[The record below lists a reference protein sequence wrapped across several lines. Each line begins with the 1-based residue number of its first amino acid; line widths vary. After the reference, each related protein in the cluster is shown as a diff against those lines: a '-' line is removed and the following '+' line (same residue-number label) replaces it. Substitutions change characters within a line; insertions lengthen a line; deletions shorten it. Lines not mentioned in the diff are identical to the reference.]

1 MDRPERVNKMVT
13 VKDLPKEE
21 YLLKGHAAC
30 AGCGP
35 AISLRLL
42 LKALGKKIILVVPAC
57 CTTVIQ
63 GPYPYTSSAV
73 PLQNILFEST
83 GAAASGISAALK
95 QRKLEDITV
104 VGWAGDGGTA
114 DIGIQALSGAAER
127 GTNFIYVCYD
137 NEAYGNTGMQRSGAT
152 PYGAWTTTTPSGK
165 SERKKDMPFIMAA
178 HRIPYV
184 ATACTSYPMD
194 FVAKLRK
201 ARDIRGTKY
210 IHLLTPCPTGWRYD
224 TSKTIEMG
232 RLAVQT
238 GIWALFEIEDG
249 KFRLCSPSDRLV
261 DKSKRKPIR
270 EYFASQGRFRGLSEV
285 DVHRIEGWVDE
296 DWENYRKLASNCASD
311 PVMYGKT

>member
-1 MDRPERVNKMVT
+1 VVT
-13 VKDLPKEE
+13 IKELPKEE

-42 LKALGKKIILVVPAC
+42 LKALGRRTILAVPAC

-63 GPYPYTSSAV
+63 GPYPFTSSAV
-73 PLQNILFEST
+73 PLQNVLFEST
-83 GAAASGISAALK
+83 GAAASGIVAALH
-95 QRKLEDITV
+95 QRNLKDITV
-104 VGWAGDGGTA
+104 VGWAGDGGTV

-165 SERKKDMPFIMAA
+165 RERKKDMPMIMAA

-201 ARDIRGTKY
+201 AKEIQGTKY
-210 IHLLTPCPTGWRYD
+210 IHLLTPCPTGWRCD
-224 TSKTIEMG
+224 TSKTVELG
-232 RLAVQT
+232 RLAVQS
-238 GIWALFEIEDG
+238 GVWALYEIEAG
-249 KFRLCSPSDRLV
+249 KFKLNSPSDRLIE
-261 DKSKRKPIR
+261 KAKRKPVR
-270 EYFASQGRFRGLSEV
+270 EYFALQGRFRSLKDE
-285 DVHRIEGWVDE
+285 DMERIQKWIDE
-296 DWENYRKLASNCASD
+296 DWEQYSRLTSGSASELSL
-311 PVMYGKT
+311 YGKI

>member
-1 MDRPERVNKMVT
+1 MAT
-13 VKDLPKEE
+13 IKDLPKEE

-35 AISLRLL
+35 AVSLRLL
-42 LKALGKKIILVVPAC
+42 FKALGNRVMMVVPAC

-73 PLQNILFEST
+73 PLENVLFEST
-83 GAAASGISAALK
+83 GAAASGIVAALK
-95 QRKLEDITV
+95 KRNLEDITV
-104 VGWAGDGGTA
+104 VGWAGDGGTV

-127 GTNFIYVCYD
+127 GTNFIYICYD

-152 PYGAWTTTTPSGK
+152 PYGSWTTTTPSGK
-165 SERKKDMPFIMAA
+165 KERKKDMPLIMAA

-184 ATACTSYPMD
+184 ATACTSYPLD
-194 FVAKLRK
+194 FVNKLRK
-201 ARDIRGTKY
+201 AKEIKGTKY

-238 GIWALFEIEDG
+238 GLWVLYEIENG
-249 KFRLCSPSDRLV
+249 KFKLNSPSDRLV
-261 DKSKRKPIR
+261 DKAKRKPIQ
-270 EYFASQGRFRGLSEV
+270 EYFALQGRFRAMSEQ
-285 DVHRIEGWVDE
+285 DIEKIYKWIDE
-296 DWENYRKLASNCASD
+296 DWEQYRKLASGSA
-311 PVMYGKT
+311 PELTLYGKP

>member
-1 MDRPERVNKMVT
+1 MAT
-13 VKDLPKEE
+13 IKDLPKEE

-35 AISLRLL
+35 AVSLRLL
-42 LKALGKKIILVVPAC
+42 FKALGNRVMMVVPAC

-73 PLQNILFEST
+73 PLENVLFEST
-83 GAAASGISAALK
+83 GAAASGIVAALK
-95 QRKLEDITV
+95 KRNLEDITV
-104 VGWAGDGGTA
+104 VGWAGDGGTV

-127 GTNFIYVCYD
+127 GTNFIYICYD

-165 SERKKDMPFIMAA
+165 KERKKDMPLIMAA

-184 ATACTSYPMD
+184 ATACTSYPLD
-194 FVAKLRK
+194 FVNKLRK
-201 ARDIRGTKY
+201 AKEIKGTKY

-238 GIWALFEIEDG
+238 GLWVLYEIENG
-249 KFRLCSPSDRLV
+249 KFKLNSPSDRLV
-261 DKSKRKPIR
+261 DKAKRKPIQ
-270 EYFASQGRFRGLSEV
+270 EYFAVQGRFRAMSEQ
-285 DVHRIEGWVDE
+285 DIEKIYKWIDE
-296 DWENYRKLASNCASD
+296 DWEQYRKLASGSA
-311 PVMYGKT
+311 PELTLYGKP

>member
-1 MDRPERVNKMVT
+1 MVT
-13 VKDLPKEE
+13 IKELPQEE

-42 LKALGKKIILVVPAC
+42 FKALGNKVFLIVPAC

-63 GPYPYTSSAV
+63 GQYPYTSFSV

-83 GAAASGISAALK
+83 AASASGIVAALR
-95 QRKLEDITV
+95 QRNLKDITV
-104 VGWAGDGGTA
+104 VGWAGDGGTV

-127 GTNFIYVCYD
+127 ETDFIYICYD

-165 SERKKDMPFIMAA
+165 KERKKNMPLIMAA

-184 ATACTSYPMD
+184 ATACPSYPID
-194 FVAKLRK
+194 FVNKLRK
-201 ARDIRGTKY
+201 AKEIRGTKY
-210 IHLLTPCPTGWRYD
+210 IHILAPCPTGWRYD
-224 TSKTIEMG
+224 TSKTVELG

-238 GIWALFEIEDG
+238 GLWALYEIEYG
-249 KFRLCSPSDRLV
+249 TFKLNPPSDRLV
-261 DKSKRKPIR
+261 DKAKRKPIE
-270 EYFASQGRFRGLSEV
+270 EYFALQGRFRDLAKK
-285 DVHRIEGWVDE
+285 DIESIQKWVDE
-296 DWENYRKLASNCASD
+296 DWKKYSKLSSNSASD
-311 PVMYGKT
+311 SVS

>member
-1 MDRPERVNKMVT
+1 MVT
-13 VKDLPKEE
+13 IKDLSREE

-30 AGCGP
+30 PGCGP

-42 LKALGKKIILVVPAC
+42 FKALGNRVMMVVPAC

-73 PLQNILFEST
+73 PLENVLFEST
-83 GAAASGISAALK
+83 AAAASGIVAAL
-95 QRKLEDITV
+95 RKRNLEDITV
-104 VGWAGDGGTA
+104 VGWAGDGGTV

-127 GTNFIYVCYD
+127 ETNFIYICYD

-165 SERKKDMPFIMAA
+165 KERKKDMPLIMAA

-184 ATACTSYPMD
+184 ATACTSYPLD
-194 FVAKLRK
+194 FVNKLRK
-201 ARDIRGTKY
+201 AKEIKGTKY
-210 IHLLTPCPTGWRYD
+210 IHLLAPCPTGWRYD

-238 GIWALFEIEDG
+238 GLWVLYEIENG
-249 KFRLCSPSDRLV
+249 KFKLNSPSDRLV
-261 DKSKRKPIR
+261 DKAKRKSVK
-270 EYFASQGRFRGLSEV
+270 EYFALQGRFRSMSEE
-285 DVHRIEGWVDE
+285 DIEKINKWIDE
-296 DWENYRKLASNCASD
+296 DWEQYRKLASGSA
-311 PVMYGKT
+311 PELALYGKP

>member
-1 MDRPERVNKMVT
+1 MVT
-13 VKDLPKEE
+13 MKELSREE

-30 AGCGP
+30 AGCAP

-42 LKALGKKIILVVPAC
+42 FKALGNKVILVVPAC

-63 GPYPYTSSAV
+63 GPYPYTSFNV

-83 GAAASGISAALK
+83 GAAASGIVAALR
-95 QRKLEDITV
+95 QRKLIDDLTV

-127 GTNFIYVCYD
+127 GTNFIYICYD

-165 SERKKDMPFIMAA
+165 KERKKDMPMIMAA

-184 ATACTSYPMD
+184 ATACTSYPLD
-194 FVAKLRK
+194 FINKLRK
-201 ARDIRGTKY
+201 AKEIHGTKY
-210 IHLLTPCPTGWRYD
+210 IHLLSPCPTGWRYD
-224 TSKTIEMG
+224 PSKTIEMG

-238 GIWALFEIEDG
+238 GLWGLYEIENG
-249 KFRLCSPSDRLV
+249 KFKLNSPSDRLV
-261 DKSKRKPIR
+261 DKAKRKPIK
-270 EYFASQGRFRGLSEV
+270 EYFALQGRFRNLSEE
-285 DVHRIEGWVDE
+285 DIERIQKWTDE
-296 DWENYRKLASNCASD
+296 DWEQYRKQC
-311 PVMYGKT
+311 V